1 MCLLQGCDKA
11 EDSPQNFFYLPAINR
26 RLRLILITCVALDIN
41 RFSTI
46 ISEHSTSI
54 MANAD
59 SPDPSKDL
67 LPVDKNDEEVDPL
80 APAPE
85 PKLPT
90 RKDASLKEFLA
101 KMDDYAP
108 IVSEPI
114 SCTMFILTWCKRFP
128 MLLPTTTLQKPVFLH
143 RPKPTHA
150 WLAFLRSLL
159 KSSSQTLLRMLTNI
173 LGFGLQT
180 LLMPTIRWA
189 I

>member
-1 MCLLQGCDKA
+1 
-11 EDSPQNFFYLPAINR
+11 
-26 RLRLILITCVALDIN
+26 VALDLI

-46 ISEHSTSI
+46 LSEHSASI

-90 RKDASLKEFLA
+90 RKDASLKDFLA

-114 SCTMFILTWCKRFP
+114 SCTMFSFNL
-128 MLLPTTTLQKPVFLH
+128 V
-143 RPKPTHA
+143 
-150 WLAFLRSLL
+150 
-159 KSSSQTLLRMLTNI
+159 
-173 LGFGLQT
+173 
-180 LLMPTIRWA
+180 
-189 I
+189 